1 MNQGTPR
8 RCAWAGSRAREVPP
22 PRNARSGRRR
32 RLAQVLT
39 GLPLAGLV
47 AVSGCAGTAGAPS
60 SPGPPSPGAHT
71 TSAPSTARS
80 PAASPAAPF
89 RSCAARVLARMTLP
103 QRVGQLF
110 VVGLAG
116 SVLDS
121 ATASAIRAYH
131 FGSVSF
137 VTTDTAG
144 VAGVGAVSRAV
155 QALSSPQATAGV
167 RFFVAANQEGGE
179 VQALQ
184 GPGFAT
190 MPSAVVQGTL
200 APAQLQRLA
209 RTWGLELRAAGVNLN
224 FAPVMDVVPVADT
237 TQNAPIGQ
245 LMREFG
251 HTPAVVAGHGA
262 AFIRGMTQAG
272 EATTAKHFPGLGRVR
287 GNTDFSADVVDT
299 VTAPDDPYLRTFQAA
314 IRAGVPLVMVALAT
328 YTRIDPRH
336 LAVFSPV
343 VMRTM
348 LRDRMH
354 FGGVIISDDLGAA
367 QAVASVP
374 PAARA
379 LQFIAAGGDLVTA
392 RYVAPAEAMAQ
403 AVLARARASRPFR
416 AEVDAAAG
424 HVLAAKQRFGLLP
437 C

>member
-1 MNQGTPR
+1 VRGVPGAGRRPGSRVLAGLLLVVLAAVSACGGSSAGGEQPTAATPHATASRTGPSSPAARPSAATGTPR
-8 RCAWAGSRAREVPP
+8 
-22 PRNARSGRRR
+22 
-32 RLAQVLT
+32 
-39 GLPLAGLV
+39 
-47 AVSGCAGTAGAPS
+47 
-60 SPGPPSPGAHT
+60 
-71 TSAPSTARS
+71 
-80 PAASPAAPF
+80 
-89 RSCAARVLARMTLP
+89 SCADRVLARMTLA

-116 SVLDS
+116 SVLDA
-121 ATASAIRAYH
+121 ATAQAIRAYH

-137 VTTDTAG
+137 IATDTAG
-144 VAGVGAVSRAV
+144 VAGVGAVTRAV
-155 QALSSPQATAGV
+155 QSLSSPRVTGGA
-167 RFFVAANQEGGE
+167 RFFVAANQEGGQ

-190 MPSAVVQGTL
+190 MPSAVTQGML
-200 APAQLQRLA
+200 PPAQLRRLA
-209 RTWGLELRAAGVNLN
+209 QTWGGELRAAGVNLN
-224 FAPVMDVVPVADT
+224 FAPVMDVVPSADT
-237 TQNAPIGQ
+237 SQNAPIGL

-251 HTPAVVAGHGA
+251 PTPAVVASHGV
-262 AFIRGMTQAG
+262 AFIGGMTRAG
-272 EATTAKHFPGLGRVR
+272 EATTAKHFPGLGRVK

-299 VTAPDDPYLRTFQAA
+299 VTTPGDPYLSTFQQG

-374 PAARA
+374 PGSRA
-379 LQFIAAGGDLVTA
+379 VQFIAAGGDLVTSK
-392 RYVAPAEAMAQ
+392 YVGPAQAMAR
-403 AVLARARASRPFR
+403 AVLARARASRGFR
-416 AEVDAAAG
+416 DEVAAAAA

>member
-1 MNQGTPR
+1 MLTRGEAIPAR
-8 RCAWAGSRAREVPP
+8 RAWVPP
-22 PRNARSGRRR
+22 
-32 RLAQVLT
+32 V
-39 GLPLAGLV
+39 LAGLLL
-47 AVSGCAGTAGAPS
+47 AVLAGCAGSAGAPS
-60 SPGPPSPGAHT
+60 SPGPATAGGHSTGAPAT
-71 TSAPSTARS
+71 GRSAASS
-80 PAASPAAPF
+80 PAASPAPSG
-89 RSCAARVLARMTLP
+89 SCAARVLARMTLP

-121 ATASAIRAYH
+121 ATANAIRAYH

-137 VTTDTAG
+137 VATDTAG

-155 QALSSPQATAGV
+155 QSLSSPQVTAGV

-190 MPSAVVQGTL
+190 MPSALAQGTL
-200 APAQLQRLA
+200 APARLQRLA
-209 RTWGLELRAAGVNLN
+209 RTWGQELRAAGVNLN
-224 FAPVMDVVPVADT
+224 FAPVMDVVPAADT
-237 TQNAPIGQ
+237 TRNAPIGQ

-251 HTPAVVAGHGA
+251 HTPAVVAGHGV
-262 AFIRGMTQAG
+262 AFVRGMTQAG

-287 GNTDFSADVVDT
+287 GNTDFSAGVVDT
-299 VTAPDDPYLRTFQAA
+299 VTTPDDPYLRTFQAA
-314 IRAGVPLVMVALAT
+314 IDAGVPLVMVALAT

-392 RYVAPAEAMAQ
+392 KYVAPAEAMAQ

>member
-1 MNQGTPR
+1 MLTRDEVHPAR
-8 RCAWAGSRAREVPP
+8 RAWVPP
-22 PRNARSGRRR
+22 
-32 RLAQVLT
+32 V
-39 GLPLAGLV
+39 LAGLLV
-47 AVSGCAGTAGAPS
+47 AVLAGCAGSAGAPS
-60 SPGPPSPGAHT
+60 SPGPATPRGHT
-71 TSAPSTARS
+71 TGAPSAGRS
-80 PAASPAAPF
+80 PADGPAPAAGPS
-89 RSCAARVLARMTLP
+89 RACADRVLARMTLP

-137 VTTDTAG
+137 IATDTAG
-144 VAGVGAVSRAV
+144 VAGVAAVSRAV
-155 QALSSPQATAGV
+155 QALSSPQVTGGV

-179 VQALQ
+179 IQALQ

-190 MPSAVVQGTL
+190 MPSAVAQGQLT
-200 APAQLQRLA
+200 PVQLQRLA
-209 RTWGLELRAAGVNLN
+209 RTWGQELRAAGVNLN
-224 FAPVMDVVPVADT
+224 FAPVMDVVPAADT

-251 HTPAVVAGHGA
+251 HTPAVVASHGV

-299 VTAPDDPYLRTFQAA
+299 VTTPDDPYLRTFQAA
-314 IRAGVPLVMVALAT
+314 IGAGVPVVMVALAT
-328 YTRIDPRH
+328 YTRIDPHH

-343 VMRTM
+343 VMRAM
-348 LRDRMH
+348 LRGRMH

-374 PAARA
+374 PGARA
-379 LQFIAAGGDLVTA
+379 VQFIAAGGDLVTA
-392 RYVAPAEAMAQ
+392 KYVAPAEAMAQ

-416 AEVDAAAG
+416 AEVGAAAG

>member
-1 MNQGTPR
+1 MR
-8 RCAWAGSRAREVPP
+8 DAAGA
-22 PRNARSGRRR
+22 RRR
-32 RLAQVLT
+32 SSV
-39 GLPLAGLV
+39 LAGLLAA
-47 AVSGCAGTAGAPS
+47 AVMAVPACGGS
-60 SPGPPSPGAHT
+60 SPAGGARPTAATPH
-71 TSAPSTARS
+71 STATRTAPGS
-80 PAASPAAPF
+80 PAASPSAAAGTPQ
-89 RSCAARVLARMTLP
+89 SCADRVLARMSLA

-121 ATASAIRAYH
+121 ATAQAIRTYH
-131 FGSVSF
+131 FGSASF
-137 VTTDTAG
+137 IATDTAG
-144 VAGVGAVSRAV
+144 VAGVASVTRAV
-155 QALSSPQATAGV
+155 QSLASAQATGGT

-184 GPGFAT
+184 GAGFST
-190 MPSAVVQGTL
+190 MPSAVAQGML
-200 APAQLQRLA
+200 PPAELRGLA
-209 RTWGLELRAAGVNLN
+209 RTWGSELRAAGVNLN
-224 FAPVMDVVPVADT
+224 FAPVMDVVPAADIS
-237 TQNAPIGQ
+237 QNAPIGQ

-251 HTPAVVAGHGA
+251 HTPAVVASHGV
-262 AFIRGMTQAG
+262 AFIRGMTEAG

-287 GNTDFSADVVDT
+287 GNTDFSANVIDT
-299 VTAPDDPYLRTFQAA
+299 VTTIDDPYLRTFQAA
-314 IRAGVPLVMVALAT
+314 IDAGVPFVMVALAT

-374 PAARA
+374 PGTRA
-379 LQFIAAGGDLVTA
+379 VQFISAGGDMVTST
-392 RYVAPAEAMAQ
+392 YVGPAEAMAR
-403 AVLARARASRPFR
+403 AVLARAQASRAF
-416 AEVDAAAG
+416 AGKVDAAAAY
-424 HVLAAKQRFGLLP
+424 VLAAKQRSGLLP

>member
-1 MNQGTPR
+1 MLTRDAAHPAR
-8 RCAWAGSRAREVPP
+8 RAW
-22 PRNARSGRRR
+22 
-32 RLAQVLT
+32 
-39 GLPLAGLV
+39 LPVLAGLLLAALTAV
-47 AVSGCAGTAGAPS
+47 AGCAGSAGAPS
-60 SPGPPSPGAHT
+60 SPGAATPGGQAT
-71 TSAPSTARS
+71 RASATGHSA
-80 PAASPAAPF
+80 AASSASAAPP
-89 RSCAARVLARMTLP
+89 RSCADQVLARMTLP

-121 ATASAIRAYH
+121 GTASAIRADH

-137 VTTDTAG
+137 TETDTAG
-144 VAGVGAVSRAV
+144 VAGVAAVSRAV
-155 QALSSPQATAGV
+155 QSLTSPQVTSGV

-190 MPSAVVQGTL
+190 MPSAVAQGML
-200 APAQLQRLA
+200 PPAQLRRLA
-209 RTWGLELRAAGVNLN
+209 HTWGQELQAAGVNLN
-224 FAPVMDVVPVADT
+224 FAPVMDVVPAADT

-251 HTPAVVAGHGA
+251 GTPAVVASHGV

-287 GNTDFSADVVDT
+287 GNTDFSADVIDT
-299 VTAPDDPYLRTFQAA
+299 VTTPDDPYLRTFQAA

-328 YTRIDPRH
+328 YTRIDPHH

-374 PAARA
+374 PGARA
-379 LQFIAAGGDLVTA
+379 VQFIAAGGDLVTSK
-392 RYVAPAEAMAQ
+392 YVAPAEAMAQ

-416 AEVDAAAG
+416 DEVGAAAA

>member
-1 MNQGTPR
+1 M
-8 RCAWAGSRAREVPP
+8 
-22 PRNARSGRRR
+22 
-32 RLAQVLT
+32 
-39 GLPLAGLV
+39 
-47 AVSGCAGTAGAPS
+47 AVSACGGS
-60 SPGPPSPGAHT
+60 SPGGAARPAAGTPHT
-71 TSAPSTARS
+71 TATGTGRAS
-80 PAASPAAPF
+80 PAASPSAAAARP
-89 RSCAARVLARMTLP
+89 RSCADRVLARMSLA

-121 ATASAIRAYH
+121 ATAEAIRTYH
-131 FGSVSF
+131 FGSASF
-137 VTTDTAG
+137 IATDTAG
-144 VAGVGAVSRAV
+144 VAGVASVTRAV
-155 QALSSPQATAGV
+155 QSLSSAQATGGT

-184 GPGFAT
+184 GPGFST
-190 MPSAVVQGTL
+190 MPSAVAQGTL
-200 APAQLQRLA
+200 PSADLRGLAQ
-209 RTWGLELRAAGVNLN
+209 TWGTELRAAGVNLN
-224 FAPVMDVVPVADT
+224 FAPVMDVVPAADT
-237 TQNAPIGQ
+237 SQNAPIGQ

-251 HTPAVVAGHGA
+251 GTPAVVASHGA
-262 AFIRGMTQAG
+262 AFIRGMAQAG

-287 GNTDFSADVVDT
+287 GNTDFSANVIDT
-299 VTAPDDPYLRTFQAA
+299 VTTIDDPYLQTFQRA
-314 IRAGVPLVMVALAT
+314 IDAGVPLVMVALAT

-374 PAARA
+374 PGSRA
-379 LQFIAAGGDLVTA
+379 VQFISAGGDLVTSK
-392 RYVAPAEAMAQ
+392 YVGPAEAMAQ
-403 AVLARARASRPFR
+403 AVLAGARASRAF
-416 AEVDAAAG
+416 AGQVDAAAA
-424 HVLAAKQRFGLLP
+424 HVLAAKQRYGLLP

>member
-1 MNQGTPR
+1 
-8 RCAWAGSRAREVPP
+8 
-22 PRNARSGRRR
+22 
-32 RLAQVLT
+32 
-39 GLPLAGLV
+39 
-47 AVSGCAGTAGAPS
+47 
-60 SPGPPSPGAHT
+60 
-71 TSAPSTARS
+71 
-80 PAASPAAPF
+80 
-89 RSCAARVLARMTLP
+89 MTLP

-116 SVLDS
+116 SVLDA

-137 VTTDTAG
+137 IETDTAG
-144 VAGVGAVSRAV
+144 VAGVAAVSRAV
-155 QALSSPQATAGV
+155 QSLTSPQATGGV

-190 MPSAVVQGTL
+190 MPSAVAQGML
-200 APAQLQRLA
+200 PPAQLRRLA
-209 RTWGLELRAAGVNLN
+209 RSWGQELRAAGVNLN

-251 HTPAVVAGHGA
+251 GTPAVVASHGA

-287 GNTDFSADVVDT
+287 GNTDFSADVIDT
-299 VTAPDDPYLRTFQAA
+299 VTTPDDPYLRTFRAA
-314 IRAGVPLVMVALAT
+314 IGAGVPLVMVALAT
-328 YTRIDPRH
+328 YTRIDPHH

-374 PAARA
+374 PGDRA
-379 LQFIAAGGDLVTA
+379 VQFVAAGGDLVTSK
-392 RYVAPAEAMAQ
+392 YVAPAEAMAQ

-416 AEVDAAAG
+416 DEVGAAAA

>member
-1 MNQGTPR
+1 AGPSAAAGTPQ
-8 RCAWAGSRAREVPP
+8 S
-22 PRNARSGRRR
+22 
-32 RLAQVLT
+32 
-39 GLPLAGLV
+39 
-47 AVSGCAGTAGAPS
+47 CAG
-60 SPGPPSPGAHT
+60 
-71 TSAPSTARS
+71 
-80 PAASPAAPF
+80 
-89 RSCAARVLARMTLP
+89 RVLARMSLA

-116 SVLDS
+116 SVLGS
-121 ATASAIRAYH
+121 ATAQAIRTYH
-131 FGSVSF
+131 FGSASF
-137 VTTDTAG
+137 IATDTAG
-144 VAGVGAVSRAV
+144 VAGVASVTRAV
-155 QALSSPQATAGV
+155 QSLSSAQVTGGT

-190 MPSAVVQGTL
+190 MPSAVAQGL
-200 APAQLQRLA
+200 LPPAGLRRLA
-209 RTWGLELRAAGVNLN
+209 QTWGSELRAAGVNLN
-224 FAPVMDVVPVADT
+224 FAPVMDVVPAGDT
-237 TQNAPIGQ
+237 SQNAPIGQ

-251 HTPAVVAGHGA
+251 HTPAVVASHGA

-287 GNTDFSADVVDT
+287 GNTDFSANVIDT
-299 VTAPDDPYLRTFQAA
+299 VTTIDDRYLRTFQAA
-314 IRAGVPLVMVALAT
+314 IDAGVPFVMVALAT

-374 PAARA
+374 PGSRA
-379 LQFIAAGGDLVTA
+379 IRFVSAGGDMVTSKYA
-392 RYVAPAEAMAQ
+392 GPAEAMAR
-403 AVLARARASRPFR
+403 AVLARAQASRAF
-416 AEVDAAAG
+416 AGEVDAAAA

>member
-1 MNQGTPR
+1 VRN
-8 RCAWAGSRAREVPP
+8 AARAR
-22 PRNARSGRRR
+22 RRSG
-32 RLAQVLT
+32 V
-39 GLPLAGLV
+39 LAGLLAAAVMAVPACGGSSAGGV
-47 AVSGCAGTAGAPS
+47 ARPAAGPPHAAASRT
-60 SPGPPSPGAHT
+60 GPPSA
-71 TSAPSTARS
+71 
-80 PAASPAAPF
+80 AASPSPPPGK
-89 RSCAARVLARMTLP
+89 SQTCADRVLARMSLA

-121 ATASAIRAYH
+121 ATAQAIRTYH

-137 VTTDTAG
+137 IATDTAG
-144 VAGVGAVSRAV
+144 VAGVASVTRAV
-155 QALSSPQATAGV
+155 QSLSSARATGGT

-184 GPGFAT
+184 GPGFST
-190 MPSAVVQGTL
+190 MPTAVAQGML
-200 APAQLQRLA
+200 PPAQLRGLA
-209 RTWGLELRAAGVNLN
+209 RTWGSELQAAGVNLN
-224 FAPVMDVVPVADT
+224 FAPVMDVVPAADIS
-237 TQNAPIGQ
+237 QNAPIGQ

-251 HTPAVVAGHGA
+251 PTPAVVGSHGV
-262 AFIRGMTQAG
+262 AFIRGMGQAG

-287 GNTDFSADVVDT
+287 GNTDFSANVIDT
-299 VTAPDDPYLRTFQAA
+299 VTTVDDPYLQTFQRA
-314 IRAGVPLVMVALAT
+314 IDAGVPLVMVALAT

-348 LRDRMH
+348 LRNRMH

-374 PAARA
+374 PGSRA
-379 LQFIAAGGDLVTA
+379 VQFIGAGGDLVTSK
-392 RYVAPAEAMAQ
+392 YVGPAEAMAR
-403 AVLARARASRPFR
+403 AVLARAQASRAF
-416 AEVDAAAG
+416 AGQVGAAAG
-424 HVLAAKQRFGLLP
+424 YVLAAKQRYGLLP

>member
-1 MNQGTPR
+1 M
-8 RCAWAGSRAREVPP
+8 S
-22 PRNARSGRRR
+22 
-32 RLAQVLT
+32 LA
-39 GLPLAGLV
+39 
-47 AVSGCAGTAGAPS
+47 
-60 SPGPPSPGAHT
+60 
-71 TSAPSTARS
+71 
-80 PAASPAAPF
+80 
-89 RSCAARVLARMTLP
+89 

-121 ATASAIRAYH
+121 ATAQAIRTYH

-137 VTTDTAG
+137 IATDTAG
-144 VAGVGAVSRAV
+144 VAGVASVTRAV
-155 QALSSPQATAGV
+155 QSLSSAQATGGT

-184 GPGFAT
+184 GPGFST
-190 MPSAVVQGTL
+190 MPSAVAQGML
-200 APAQLQRLA
+200 PPAELRGLA
-209 RTWGLELRAAGVNLN
+209 RTWGSELRAAGVNLN
-224 FAPVMDVVPVADT
+224 FAPVMDVVPAADT
-237 TQNAPIGQ
+237 SQNAPIGQ

-251 HTPAVVAGHGA
+251 PTPAVVSGHGV
-262 AFIRGMTQAG
+262 AFIRGMAQAG

-287 GNTDFSADVVDT
+287 GNTDFSANVIDT
-299 VTAPDDPYLRTFQAA
+299 VTTVDDPYLQTFQRA
-314 IRAGVPLVMVALAT
+314 IDAGVPLVMVALAT

-374 PAARA
+374 PGSRA
-379 LQFIAAGGDLVTA
+379 VQFIGAGGDLVTSK
-392 RYVAPAEAMAQ
+392 YVGPAEAMAR
-403 AVLARARASRPFR
+403 AVLARAQASRAF
-416 AEVDAAAG
+416 AGKVDAAAG
-424 HVLAAKQRFGLLP
+424 YVLAAKQRYGLLP

>member
-1 MNQGTPR
+1 MLTRDKAHP
-8 RCAWAGSRAREVPP
+8 AWRAWVPPVLAGSL
-22 PRNARSGRRR
+22 
-32 RLAQVLT
+32 LAVL
-39 GLPLAGLV
+39 A
-47 AVSGCAGTAGAPS
+47 GCAGSGGAPS
-60 SPGPPSPGAHT
+60 SPGQAARGGHSTGAPSAVRSAAISPGAS
-71 TSAPSTARS
+71 SAPSQ
-80 PAASPAAPF
+80 
-89 RSCAARVLARMTLP
+89 SCADRVLTRMTLP

-137 VTTDTAG
+137 IATDTAG
-144 VAGVGAVSRAV
+144 VAGVASVSRAV
-155 QALSSPQATAGV
+155 QSLSSPEVTAGV

-179 VQALQ
+179 IQALQ

-190 MPSAVVQGTL
+190 MPSAVAQGQL
-200 APAQLQRLA
+200 PPAQLQRLA
-209 RTWGLELRAAGVNLN
+209 RTWGRELRAAGVNLN
-224 FAPVMDVVPVADT
+224 FAPVMDVVPAADT

-251 HTPAVVAGHGA
+251 HTPAVVASHGV

-272 EATTAKHFPGLGRVR
+272 EAATAKHFPGLGRVR
-287 GNTDFSADVVDT
+287 GNTDFSADVIDT
-299 VTAPDDPYLRTFQAA
+299 VTTPDDPYLRTFQAA
-314 IRAGVPLVMVALAT
+314 IDAGVPVVMVALAT
-328 YTRIDPRH
+328 YPRIDPHH

-343 VMRTM
+343 VMRTT
-348 LRDRMH
+348 LRGRMH

-379 LQFIAAGGDLVTA
+379 VRFVAAGGDLVTSK
-392 RYVAPAEAMAQ
+392 YVAPAEAMAQ

-416 AEVDAAAG
+416 DEVDAAAG
-424 HVLAAKQRFGLLP
+424 HVLAAKQRLGLLT